1 MAAEVS
7 RSARQQQGERNKAS
21 GRIEQATYVE
31 LPSND
36 SA

>member
-7 RSARQQQGERNKAS
+7 RSACQRQGERSKAS

>member
-1 MAAEVS
+1 MAAEMS
-7 RSARQQQGERNKAS
+7 RSACRRQGERSKAS

>member
-7 RSARQQQGERNKAS
+7 RSARQQQGERNKDS